1 MTFDEC
7 SKEIQC
13 LVKSLKQTYDKAY
26 ELYYPKANGIIR
38 RLNKGYAVSEFK
50 MDMFLDS
57 ILSFGDDD
65 RILSLF
71 KQVCRL
77 SYRLY
82 PQMITEY
89 VELYK
94 NLYLKEV

>member
-1 MTFDEC
+1 M
-7 SKEIQC
+7 
-13 LVKSLKQTYDKAY
+13 
-26 ELYYPKANGIIR
+26 
-38 RLNKGYAVSEFK
+38 NKGYAVSEFEV
-50 MDMFLDS
+50 DVFLDS
-57 ILSFGDDD
+57 ILSFCDDD
-65 RILSLF
+65 RMLSLF

-94 NLYLKEV
+94 NLYLNEMWCYTKKLVWKYVTNVKWINVFNTRACVDIFE

>member
-1 MTFDEC
+1 M
-7 SKEIQC
+7 
-13 LVKSLKQTYDKAY
+13 
-26 ELYYPKANGIIR
+26 
-38 RLNKGYAVSEFK
+38 NKGYAVSEFEVN
-50 MDMFLDS
+50 MFFFDS
-57 ILSFGDDD
+57 ILSFCDDD
-65 RILSLF
+65 RMLSLF

-94 NLYLKEV
+94 NLYLNEV

>member
-1 MTFDEC
+1 M
-7 SKEIQC
+7 
-13 LVKSLKQTYDKAY
+13 
-26 ELYYPKANGIIR
+26 
-38 RLNKGYAVSEFK
+38 NKGYVVSEFEV
-50 MDMFLDS
+50 DMFLDS
-57 ILSFGDDD
+57 ILSFCDDD
-65 RILSLF
+65 RMLSLF

-94 NLYLKEV
+94 NLYLNEM